1 MGILRPVVGRPL
13 CRNRLSVYDVV
24 ASIRKGVRV
33 AVMEKPEE
41 RRVLGVPVTCFVS
54 PEAAAV
60 CVVQSVQKRE
70 KTYCVAINPEKV
82 WMALHDAAFCRIVEG
97 AAFRICDGVGTAAAV
112 RMLWGVKIPR
122 VTGIE
127 LFMRLVVLAE
137 EVGLRVFLLGG
148 LPATIKEAHDE
159 LRRRHPRLQCV
170 GCQDGFFREEQS
182 PAIVDQINA
191 SRADILFVA
200 LGSPKQERWIAAC
213 RNRLEVPLCMGVGGS
228 FDVLSGRVRRAPRFF
243 RTTGTE
249 WLYRLAKQP
258 SRWRRQLVLPRFALN
273 VLMQKWDWRK
283 SAVRS

>member
-1 MGILRPVVGRPL
+1 MLVRVVGRPL
-13 CRNRLSVYDVV
+13 CWNRLIAYDVV
-24 ASIRKGVRV
+24 ASIRKGACV

-54 PEAAAV
+54 SEAAAV
-60 CVVQSVQKRE
+60 CVVQCVQKRE

-82 WMALHDAAFCRIVEG
+82 WMALQDAAFFRIVER
-97 AAFRICDGVGTAAAV
+97 ADFHICDGVGTAAAV
-112 RMLWGVKIPR
+112 RLLWGVKIPR

-148 LPATIKEAHDE
+148 PPATIKKAHNE

-170 GCQDGFFREEQS
+170 GCRDGFFREEQS
-182 PAIVDQINA
+182 PGIVDQINA
-191 SRADILFVA
+191 SGADILFVA
-200 LGSPKQERWIAAC
+200 LGSPKQEQWIAAC
-213 RNRLEVPLCMGVGGS
+213 RNRLDVPLCMGVGGS
-228 FDVLSGRVRRAPRFF
+228 FDVLGGQVKRAPQFF

-258 SRWRRQLVLPRFALN
+258 SRWRRQLVLPRFAFS

-283 SAVRS
+283 RTVRS